1 MRPRR
6 AVALVAAVAA
16 GLAAGLQVP
25 LIARAASS
33 VASAPPQTEPEK
45 RNMTTP
51 SASRPSAPVVAPLE
65 HQGVRYAQDGHDD
78 RAGDQPGGYLVALDA
93 KTGHRL
99 WRLKVYDVP
108 DARAQGRP
116 ALPRY
121 FRALRLGVDRS
132 SLEIENEAGGVYR
145 VDLAAQTSTQISGPP
160 ASAPAR
166 PPATPKPPPE

>member
-1 MRPRR
+1 MTPRR
-6 AVALVAAVAA
+6 AIVLVAVLAG
-16 GLAAGLQVP
+16 GLAQPV
-25 LIARAASS
+25 IASAASG
-33 VASAPPQTEPEK
+33 VVPTPPQPQPEK

-51 SASRPSAPVVAPLE
+51 SASRPSAPVVAPVE

-108 DARAQGRP
+108 DARAHGRP

-121 FRALRLGVDRS
+121 FRALRLGVDPS
-132 SLEIENEAGGVYR
+132 SLEIENDAGGVYR
-145 VDLAAQTSTQISGPP
+145 LDLAAHTSTQISGPP

-166 PPATPKPPPE
+166 PPAAPKPPPE

>member
-1 MRPRR
+1 MRPQR
-6 AVALVAAVAA
+6 AVVLVAA
-16 GLAAGLQVP
+16 LAAVLAVP

-33 VASAPPQTEPEK
+33 VAPAPPQPEAEK

-51 SASRPSAPVVAPLE
+51 SASRPSAPVVAPVE
-65 HQGVRYAQDGHDD
+65 HQGVRYAQDSHDD

-93 KTGHRL
+93 KTGHRH

-121 FRALRLGVDRS
+121 FRALRLGADQS

-145 VDLAAQTSTQISGPP
+145 VDLGARTSTQISGPP
-160 ASAPAR
+160 ASAPVR
-166 PPATPKPPPE
+166 PAAAPKPLPE

>member
-1 MRPRR
+1 MKPRR
-6 AVALVAAVAA
+6 AIALVAVLAG
-16 GLAAGLQVP
+16 GLAQL
-25 LIARAASS
+25 LIASMASG
-33 VASAPPQTEPEK
+33 VIPAPPQPQPEK

-51 SASRPSAPVVAPLE
+51 AASRPSAPVVAPVE

-93 KTGHRL
+93 KTGQRL

-121 FRALRLGVDRS
+121 FRALRLGADKS

-145 VDLAAQTSTQISGPP
+145 VDLGAHTSTQISGPP

-166 PPATPKPPPE
+166 PPAAPKPPPE

>member
-1 MRPRR
+1 MKPRR
-6 AVALVAAVAA
+6 AIALVAILA
-16 GLAAGLQVP
+16 GALAQPVS
-25 LIARAASS
+25 AST
-33 VASAPPQTEPEK
+33 ASGVIPAPPQHQPET

-51 SASRPSAPVVAPLE
+51 SASRPSAPVVAPVE

-93 KTGHRL
+93 KTGQRL
-99 WRLKVYDVP
+99 WRLKVYAVP

-121 FRALRLGVDRS
+121 FRALRLGADKS

-145 VDLAAQTSTQISGPP
+145 VDLSARTSAQISGPP

-166 PPATPKPPPE
+166 PPAAPKPLPE